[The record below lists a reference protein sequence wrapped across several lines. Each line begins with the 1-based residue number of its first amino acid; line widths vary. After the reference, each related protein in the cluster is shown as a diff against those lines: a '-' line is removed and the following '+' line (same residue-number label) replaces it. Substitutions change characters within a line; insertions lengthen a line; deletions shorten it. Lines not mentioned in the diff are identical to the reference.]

1 MARTLHD
8 ELLYGDRPA
17 RSAPQS
23 VEERRQQLGDGVGV
37 VAGERP
43 LFAFDCDERE
53 ARISL
58 LGVPAPTTH
67 NAAERTATDYKP
79 TTHTSTD
86 DITATVNTTST
97 TISLITATL
106 CTSQVKSSQVA
117 FN

>member
-23 VEERRQQLGDGVGV
+23 VEERRQQLGNGVGV
-37 VAGERP
+37 AAGERP

-53 ARISL
+53 ARITL

-67 NAAERTATDYKP
+67 NAAERTATDYSQQP
-79 TTHTSTD
+79 ALRPMTLLLPSTP
-86 DITATVNTTST
+86 
-97 TISLITATL
+97 LL
-106 CTSQVKSSQVA
+106 PL
-117 FN
+117 